1 MSSLTF
7 LRRVEYHTLLDD
19 KAPVSFYDLYED
31 EKHRFAMVTFY
42 NHSKYTIL
50 SFKVKFTFYTA
61 NRDFISEAVYE
72 LKPKDFRAFHNFEP
86 NDPLVMPKNAQGFN
100 YEIFDVVYPNA
111 KEIKKERLRIQ
122 MDTFDNAKR
131 VDPVK
136 TKSFKKW
143 GWVCL
148 MGVGLTVLSTAGYQ
162 IFRAVFRFDSYEPN
176 YGDSNTNATP
186 IYMNDFV
193 YEFYGNHYEIT
204 KENGSTYTDA
214 NVTSAI
220 DGYPV
225 TVIQSFA
232 LSNSTFRSVQFNS
245 SSLDVYE
252 YAFQSSQNLKYI
264 SGNVGTIQRG
274 TFSDCT
280 ALQSVSLSVT
290 SIQKNAFEGC
300 YQLNY
305 VEITNCKEIGPNAF
319 EKCENLRVCY
329 VNSECIIDENAFPA
343 SVEVIRK

>member
-86 NDPLVMPKNAQGFN
+86 NNPLVMPKNAQGFN

-111 KEIKKERLRIQ
+111 QEIKKERLRIQ
-122 MDTFDNAKR
+122 MDTFDNSRR

-136 TKSFKKW
+136 TKFFKKW

-162 IFRAVFRFDSYEPN
+162 IFRAVFRFDSYSEAER
-176 YGDSNTNATP
+176 YFYAA
-186 IYMNDFV
+186 DFV
-193 YEFYGNHYEIT
+193 YELYGDHYEIT

-220 DGYPV
+220 NGYPV
-225 TVIQSFA
+225 TAIQPYA

-245 SSLDVYE
+245 SSLEVSE
-252 YAFQSSQNLKYI
+252 YAFQNSQNLNYI
-264 SGNVGTIQRG
+264 SGNVGTILVG
-274 TFSDCT
+274 AFSACT
-280 ALQSVSLSVT
+280 ALQEVVLSVT
-290 SIQKNAFEGC
+290 SIQMNAFEGC

-343 SVEVIRK
+343 SVEVIRN

>member
-50 SFKVKFTFYTA
+50 SFKVKFTFYSA

-86 NDPLVMPKNAQGFN
+86 NDPLVMPKNAHGFN

-111 KEIKKERLRIQ
+111 QEIKKERLRIQ
-122 MDTFDNAKR
+122 MDTFDNSKR

-136 TKSFKKW
+136 TKFFKKW

-162 IFRAVFRFDSYEPN
+162 IFRAVFRFDSYSEAER
-176 YGDSNTNATP
+176 YFYAA
-186 IYMNDFV
+186 DFV
-193 YEFYGNHYEIT
+193 YELYGDHYEIT
-204 KENGSTYTDA
+204 KENGSTHMEG
-214 NVTSAI
+214 NIQSSVN
-220 DGYPV
+220 GYPV
-225 TVIQSFA
+225 TAIQPGA
-232 LSNSTFRSVQFNS
+232 LSNSTFWSVQFNS
-245 SSLDVYE
+245 SSLEVCE
-252 YAFQSSQNLKYI
+252 YAFQNSQNLNNI

-274 TFSDCT
+274 AFSYCT
-280 ALQSVSLSVT
+280 ELQSVSLSVT
-290 SIQKNAFEGC
+290 SIQKNAFESC

-329 VNSECIIDENAFPA
+329 VNSECYIDENAFPA
-343 SVEVIRK
+343 SVAVIRK

>member
-111 KEIKKERLRIQ
+111 QEIKKERLRIQ

-186 IYMNDFV
+186 MYMNDFV
-193 YEFYGNHYEIT
+193 YEFYGDHYEIT
-204 KENGSTYTDA
+204 QENGSTYTDA

-220 DGYPV
+220 NGYPV
-225 TVIQSFA
+225 TAIQSYA

-245 SSLDVYE
+245 SSLDVSV
-252 YAFQSSQNLKYI
+252 YAFQNSQNLNYI
-264 SGNVGTIQRG
+264 SGNVGTIQVG
-274 TFSDCT
+274 AFSACT
-280 ALQSVSLSVT
+280 ALQEVVLSVT
-290 SIQKNAFEGC
+290 SIQMNAFEGC

-305 VEITNCKEIGPNAF
+305 AEITNCKEIGPNAF
-319 EKCENLRVCY
+319 ETCENLRVCY